1 MLIIYDKRK
10 ITTAWLFLGP
20 VLAFLF
26 SLASWY
32 GFKQLLPSDKI
43 LDMETMIITYP
54 LGLLMSL
61 LTPWGWLM
69 YGGLLLIYSQKL
81 RMGISCTV
89 AGALLL
95 GGFWPIWSTAMIS
108 A

>member
-1 MLIIYDKRK
+1 MLMTYDKIK
-10 ITTAWLFLGP
+10 ITAAWLILGP
-20 VLAFLF
+20 ALAFLF

-32 GFKQLLPSDKI
+32 GFKQLLPSDNI
-43 LDMETMIITYP
+43 LGIEAMIIHYP

-69 YGGLLLIYSQKL
+69 YGGFLLMHSQKL
-81 RMGISCTV
+81 RLGLSCTI

-95 GGFWPIWSTAMIS
+95 GGFWPIWSSGMVS

>member
-1 MLIIYDKRK
+1 MLMIYDKIK
-10 ITTAWLFLGP
+10 ITAAWLILGP

-32 GFKQLLPSDKI
+32 GFKQLLLSDKI
-43 LDMETMIITYP
+43 LGIEAMIINYP

-69 YGGLLLIYSQKL
+69 YGGFLLMYSQKL

-95 GGFWPIWSTAMIS
+95 GGFWPIWSTGMVPA
-108 A
+108 